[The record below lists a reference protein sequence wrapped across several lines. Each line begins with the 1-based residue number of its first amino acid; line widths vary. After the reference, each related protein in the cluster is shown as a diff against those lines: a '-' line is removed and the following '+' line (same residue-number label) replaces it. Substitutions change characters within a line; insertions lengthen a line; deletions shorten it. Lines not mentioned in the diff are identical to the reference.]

1 MISVDDAVSLTN
13 AKKSGNGY
21 IGTCPCSVHK
31 HGDRKPSLGIMEN
44 PKNSEQAVLKC
55 FAGGDFYDVLNRL
68 KEMKGELPITDNG
81 TRPEVEAYSGGLDYE
96 KPDEFEDEPEE
107 RGVTAKTY
115 YEVAGPKGKGW
126 RTRTD
131 YSDGSKDIRWAEKLP
146 DGHSSADYLYAPK
159 CGHIPV
165 FTEGEKAADA
175 VNAIGSGM
183 GYMGVGTVTGAN
195 GTPNKETVDWVM
207 ARAEQESD
215 SPIHLVILWP
225 DNDQPG
231 FDHMARL
238 REQLPSEVSIH
249 VADVSALPTKADAAD
264 VTEEMFTKI
273 IEQLPSADHI
283 LQKKGVRPQGNKPRR
298 IPDSELAFGPPLSG
312 TMDKPWPPPHNF
324 QQLYEMLQHYGVEVR
339 GNVLANRNE
348 IRLQGSDRF
357 VDLEDSAETA
367 IRKAFERYYTGEFID
382 RRTKKMTVRPYKLP
396 KEDWIDEFN
405 VLCYELRYDPFID
418 MIESGPE
425 WDGTHRLETLL
436 GQLFNAQQDEFT
448 KWAMKAILLT
458 PLERAF
464 WPDGHVPSIH
474 QTVVF
479 LGEQG
484 IGKSQFLEM
493 LIPPEHRGDWF
504 RNNAKL
510 SSDPK
515 QLSETIKG
523 SILVEFS
530 EMSGMR
536 KSDIDDL
543 KGFLTLTNDGQI
555 REPYARRPVTSWRRC
570 VFVGTTNNKDCLPN
584 DPTGLR
590 RWVVIELPNR
600 CDYFKMKR
608 YMEDNR
614 AQLWAEAYYRM
625 QQGERASLPVELVGK
640 QSERNEQHRQSDPL
654 FENLVASDEFYERA
668 TANREPD
675 KKGRLFIPYKHI
687 IEIATDIL
695 HERDYNA
702 HEQSAL
708 NFDKAEFIK
717 TYYQAGEHR
726 LRKALDHAGWAPI
739 KLKKNGT
746 TVAGRL
752 IPPRT
757 A

>member
-81 TRPEVEAYSGGLDYE
+81 TRPEVEAYAGGLDYE

-107 RGVTAKTY
+107 KEVTTKTY
-115 YEVAGPKGKGW
+115 YEVAGPKGKSW
-126 RTRTD
+126 RTRID
-131 YSDGSKDIRWAEKLP
+131 YSDGSKEIRWAEKLP

-159 CGHIPV
+159 CGHIPI

-175 VNAIGSGM
+175 VNELGSEV

-195 GTPNKETVDWVM
+195 GTPNKETVDWIM
-207 ARAEQESD
+207 ARAEKEAD

-264 VTEEMFTKI
+264 VDVEMFTKI
-273 IEQLPSADHI
+273 LEQLESADHL
-283 LQKKGVRPQGNKPRR
+283 LQKKGVKTKRKNPKH
-298 IPDSELAFGPPLSG
+298 IPDSELTFGPPVSG
-312 TMDKPWPPPHNF
+312 KMNQPLPLPHDF
-324 QQLYEMLQHYGVEVR
+324 QQLNEIFQHYGVEVR
-339 GNVLANRNE
+339 GNTLAKRNE

-357 VDLEDSAETA
+357 VDLEDVAETA
-367 IRKAFERYYTGEFID
+367 LRKAVERYYEGEFYD
-382 RRTKKMTVRPYKLP
+382 KRSKKIIVRAYKLP
-396 KEDWIDEFN
+396 REDWADEFN
-405 VLCYELRYDPFID
+405 VLCYEHSYDPFMQ
-418 MIESGPE
+418 MILSGPE
-425 WDGTHRLETLL
+425 WDGTHRLEPLL
-436 GQLFNAQQDEFT
+436 CRLFNAKNDEFT
-448 KWAMKAILLT
+448 RWAAKTILLT
-458 PLERAF
+458 PLERAV

-484 IGKSQFLEM
+484 VGKSQFLEM

-555 REPYARRPVTSWRRC
+555 REPYAKRPVTRWRRC
-570 VFVGTTNNKDCLPN
+570 AFVGTTNNKDCLPN

-590 RWVVIELPNR
+590 RWVVIELPR
-600 CDYFKMKR
+600 KCDYFKLKK

-625 QQGERASLPVELVGK
+625 QQGERASLPAELVEK

-654 FENLVASDEFYERA
+654 FENLVASDEFYDRC
-668 TANREPD
+668 TDNLEPD

-708 NFDKAEFIK
+708 NFDKNDYLK
-717 TYYQAGEHR
+717 TYYQGGEHR
-726 LRKALDHAGWAPI
+726 LRKALDNEGWQAV
-739 KLKKNGT
+739 KLKKNGVV
-746 TVAGRL
+746 VAGRI
-752 IPPRT
+752 IPPRFR
-757 A
+757 